1 MKKEEAILYQVKNKI
16 GKVMRTT
23 YSLKNVANFLKVSTW
38 QAEKAIRLKTAIQ
51 HQYTI
56 EAIPIKNTVDRLELA
71 TAQMVDKGYKSY
83 GKFISDKERG
93 KI

>member
-1 MKKEEAILYQVKNKI
+1 MKKDEAILY
-16 GKVMRTT
+16 KVRNRNGGIILSTL
-23 YSLKNVANFLKVSTW
+23 SIKNVTNFLNISTW

-71 TAQMVDKGYKSY
+71 TAQMVDNGYTSY
-83 GKFISDKERG
+83 GKFIADKERG